1 MVDIGLYSSS
11 LNTNNS
17 KILRRS
23 FQFPTSVVFRARTV
37 WACQQTGRG
46 GEERGREPLSA
57 WQQPKMA
64 DFDAIYEDQDENSSI
79 LEAPSISLIP
89 DPVIVRG
96 AGNITVWVVT
106 LLLNSLPLHVTLWLR
121 SPLFVPGLDSQTA
134 STQNFPTCCTQGWR
148 QKSSRYN
155 LQKRQFAQFSQNVT
169 SWQLQS
175 IVAPKS
181 LKYTPIKQPI
191 HDFVVVTNLDNTQYS
206 KHASSAILCRQQ
218 RMNFSHMIAE
228 WNQSDDLG
236 TKSTILQVLLTTISQ
251 TVSNVYSTIILLC
264 FKTKQP
270 HIVVF
275 QNITSKSCCVS
286 KQYKFTMC
294 FRQQ

>member
-1 MVDIGLYSSS
+1 MPGASSWDILVGLCSSS

-23 FQFPTSVVFRARTV
+23 FQFPTSVVFRVRTV

-46 GEERGREPLSA
+46 GEERGREPLSG

-169 SWQLQS
+169 SWQPQNN
-175 IVAPKS
+175 VAPKS
-181 LKYTPIKQPI
+181 LKYTN
-191 HDFVVVTNLDNTQYS
+191 HT
-206 KHASSAILCRQQ
+206 
-218 RMNFSHMIAE
+218 
-228 WNQSDDLG
+228 
-236 TKSTILQVLLTTISQ
+236 TKSWFCSCHKSWHIRGICPKFYTAGFSGLEFY
-251 TVSNVYSTIILLC
+251 TVN
-264 FKTKQP
+264 
-270 HIVVF
+270 
-275 QNITSKSCCVS
+275 
-286 KQYKFTMC
+286 FT
-294 FRQQ
+294 

>member
-1 MVDIGLYSSS
+1 MPGASSWEILVGLCSSS
-11 LNTNNS
+11 FNINNS

-37 WACQQTGRG
+37 WACQQTGR

-106 LLLNSLPLHVTLWLR
+106 LLLNSLTLHVTLWLR

-134 STQNFPTCCTQGWR
+134 STQNFPTCCMQGWR

-169 SWQLQS
+169 SWQLQNK
-175 IVAPKS
+175 VAQS
-181 LKYTPIKQPI
+181 LWNI
-191 HDFVVVTNLDNTQYS
+191 HQSNNQFV
-206 KHASSAILCRQQ
+206 IL
-218 RMNFSHMIAE
+218 
-228 WNQSDDLG
+228 
-236 TKSTILQVLLTTISQ
+236 
-251 TVSNVYSTIILLC
+251 
-264 FKTKQP
+264 
-270 HIVVF
+270 
-275 QNITSKSCCVS
+275 
-286 KQYKFTMC
+286 
-294 FRQQ
+294 